1 MRSEAN
7 IDRCPWCGAWRWMQ
21 ICHTDP
27 GHAGTPPA
35 PAAAAPPA
43 GEHGTRSRYRAG
55 CRCDD
60 CRTFQGDYMRARRA
74 ETIEPTVLDLALLAI
89 SQRQRWTA

>member
-27 GHAGTPPA
+27 EH
-35 PAAAAPPA
+35 AAPPA

-55 CRCDD
+55 CRCDA
-60 CRTFQGDYMRARRA
+60 CRTFQGEYMRARRA
-74 ETIEPTVLDLALLAI
+74 ETTEPDLLDAALLAI